1 MNTHVIRAMRVM
13 APNDVRLIWRDGFFL
28 SFIVLVT
35 PLASLGLHWLIPFVG
50 DLVAQWVELEPYY
63 GLILGNVVVAGQ
75 PVLLGFVI
83 GVLFI
88 EERDEGTLLALQASP
103 LSLRSFLGYRL
114 VMAMVLN
121 VLLTMIAVLLA
132 NLVSISWLELLA
144 SATLASLAVP
154 IVALVYVVYIK
165 NKVQALMILKPVQIW
180 GGAARP
186 ALFRA
191 YALGVDRKCSRTTL
205 LPHASVLE
213 RHPGSNGV
221 VVDGAGPDHSGGDGT
236 LAAAAFRADGLCL
249 RRRFI
254 SEQRNAKFRGS
265 SVLDEKAAE
274 ILREIA
280 NSTRS
285 SSAEAML
292 SSRPRNSIS
301 RRDSNSAPL
310 KGRSL
315 RTMKSTFQPES
326 GSIALNIPLAA

>member
-1 MNTHVIRAMRVM
+1 MNTHVIKAMRVM

-180 GGAARP
+180 GGLP
-186 ALFRA
+186 VLLFFVPTPWEWI
-191 YALGVDRKCSRTTL
+191 G
-205 LPHASVLE
+205 SV
-213 RHPGSNGV
+213 
-221 VVDGAGPDHSGGDGT
+221 AGPLYYPMRLFWSATQGQTEWWLMVPGLIT
-236 LAAAAFRADGLCL
+236 LGAMVLWLL
-249 RRRFI
+249 RRF
-254 SEQRNAKFRGS
+254 E
-265 SVLDEKAAE
+265 
-274 ILREIA
+274 
-280 NSTRS
+280 
-285 SSAEAML
+285 
-292 SSRPRNSIS
+292 
-301 RRDSNSAPL
+301 
-310 KGRSL
+310 
-315 RTMKSTFQPES
+315 RTVY
-326 GSIALNIPLAA
+326 A

>member
-1 MNTHVIRAMRVM
+1 VNTHVIRAMRVM

-63 GLILGNVVVAGQ
+63 GLILGNVVVAGE

-144 SATLASLAVP
+144 SAALASLAVP

-180 GGAARP
+180 AGVP
-186 ALFRA
+186 FLLFFVPTPWEWI
-191 YALGVDRKCSRTTL
+191 G
-205 LPHASVLE
+205 SV
-213 RHPGSNGV
+213 
-221 VVDGAGPDHSGGDGT
+221 AGPTYYPMRLFWSATQGQTEWWLMVPGVIILGAMI
-236 LAAAAFRADGLCL
+236 LWLL
-249 RRRFI
+249 YRF
-254 SEQRNAKFRGS
+254 E
-265 SVLDEKAAE
+265 
-274 ILREIA
+274 
-280 NSTRS
+280 
-285 SSAEAML
+285 
-292 SSRPRNSIS
+292 
-301 RRDSNSAPL
+301 
-310 KGRSL
+310 
-315 RTMKSTFQPES
+315 RTVY
-326 GSIALNIPLAA
+326 A